1 MTLDVAAPAS
11 LAQVTIKSARFKIM
25 TKNSSLIILQP
36 LNIPLKTMTG
46 PGPSNCS
53 ERVLKVTMFHML
65 ARKKQTK
72 VQLSSFFFVSGS
84 ILANH
89 RTSSSRILQSKKV
102 KPSSVSV
109 YLFTFQHTVASL
121 YQPYRLG
128 PWTASPS
135 YRSSWSQH
143 CPSCPHF
150 WIPPNRPLVPGSM
163 SNRPPWKVESHV
175 LKVKTI

>member
-1 MTLDVAAPAS
+1 MCFSLPGFSLSLRTMTLDVAAPAS
-11 LAQVTIKSARFKIM
+11 LAQVTIKSATFKIM
-25 TKNSSLIILQP
+25 TKSSSLIILQP

-102 KPSSVSV
+102 LTLKNYKHIANSKTGFSLFV
-109 YLFTFQHTVASL
+109 YFPLK
-121 YQPYRLG
+121 
-128 PWTASPS
+128 
-135 YRSSWSQH
+135 SQ
-143 CPSCPHF
+143 C
-150 WIPPNRPLVPGSM
+150 IL
-163 SNRPPWKVESHV
+163 E
-175 LKVKTI
+175 

>member
-1 MTLDVAAPAS
+1 MCFSLPGFSLSLRTMTLDVAAPAS

-102 KPSSVSV
+102 KLLRECKLEDRFQSICLLPTEKPV
-109 YLFTFQHTVASL
+109 Y
-121 YQPYRLG
+121 
-128 PWTASPS
+128 
-135 YRSSWSQH
+135 
-143 CPSCPHF
+143 
-150 WIPPNRPLVPGSM
+150 
-163 SNRPPWKVESHV
+163 
-175 LKVKTI
+175 TIE